1 MMKTPT
7 RLHSAVCLS
16 LLTTALLLTG
26 CESATG
32 SEDAAKAEQQVSIP
46 VEAAAVSRG
55 AISSTYRTTS
65 TLEAKADAEVN
76 SKATGLVQTV
86 LVEEGD
92 HVEAG
97 QVLATLDTERQRIQL
112 AQGKADL
119 GQLKSEMV
127 RIEKMY
133 QRKLVSADVYDKL
146 KWQLESMTAAV
157 GMQELSLRDTEIR
170 APISGVIARRYVKVG
185 QLITEYSSKALFH
198 VVSQQRLEAV
208 VNLPESQLHQARVGQ
223 TAYLNFA
230 GLPMQQAKIVRI
242 SPVVD
247 ATSGTARVTIGIDN
261 ADLSLKAGMFAQ
273 VELQYDAKATALLVP
288 KRAVLAM
295 DNTSSVFVVKD
306 GKVSRKQIKTGYESD
321 AAIEVLE
328 GLMEGEQVV
337 TAGQASLKDK
347 SLVNVVNS
355 HS

>member
-1 MMKTPT
+1 MKTST
-7 RLHSAVCLS
+7 RLHSVCCLS
-16 LLTTALLLTG
+16 LLTTALFLTG

-32 SEDAAKAEQQVSIP
+32 SDETKKSEQQVSIP
-46 VEAAAVSRG
+46 VEAAPVSRG
-55 AISSTYRTTS
+55 EIRSTYRTTS

-112 AQGKADL
+112 AQGKAEL
-119 GQLKSEMV
+119 GQLKSEMA

-146 KWQLESMTAAV
+146 KWQLESMTASV

-208 VNLPESQLHQARVGQ
+208 VNLPESQLPQVKVGQ
-223 TAYLNFA
+223 IASLNFA
-230 GLPMQQAKIVRI
+230 GLPVQQAKIVRI

-261 ADLSLKAGMFAQ
+261 ADLTLKAGMFAQ
-273 VELQYDAKATALLVP
+273 IELQYDAKDAALLVP

-306 GKVSRKQIKTGYESD
+306 GQVSRKQIKTGYESD
-321 AAIEVLE
+321 SSVEVLDGLSE
-328 GLMEGEQVV
+328 GDQVV
-337 TAGQASLKDK
+337 TAGQASLKEK
-347 SLVNVVNS
+347 SLVSVVNS

>member
-1 MMKTPT
+1 MRTPY
-7 RLHSAVCLS
+7 RLSNLFCFS
-16 LLTTALLLTG
+16 LLASALFLAG
-26 CESATG
+26 CDAQSAQ
-32 SEDAAKAEQQVSIP
+32 EEAEKPEQTFSIP
-46 VEAAAVSRG
+46 VEAAPVSRG
-55 AISSTYRTTS
+55 PISHTYRTTS

-92 HVEAG
+92 QVQAG
-97 QVLATLDTERQRIQL
+97 QILATLDTERQRIQL
-112 AQGKADL
+112 AKGKAEL

-133 QRKLVSADVYDKL
+133 QQKLVSADVYDKL
-146 KWQLESMTAAV
+146 KWQLESMTASV
-157 GMQELSLRDTEIR
+157 EMQELSLRDTEIR

-208 VNLPESQLHQARVGQ
+208 VNLPESQLQQVKVGQ
-223 TAYLNFA
+223 LAALSFA
-230 GLPMQQAKIVRI
+230 GLPVHQAKVVRI

-247 ATSGTARVTIGIDN
+247 ATSGTARVTIGVDN
-261 ADLSLKAGMFAQ
+261 ADLTLKAGMFAQ
-273 VELQYDAKATALLVP
+273 VELQYDAKAAALLVP

-306 GKVSRKQIKTGYESD
+306 GHVSRKQVKTGYESD
-321 AAIEVLE
+321 ASVEILE
-328 GLMEGEQVV
+328 GLAEGEQVV
-337 TAGQASLKDK
+337 TAGQASLKEK
-347 SLVNVVNS
+347 SQVSVVNS

>member
-1 MMKTPT
+1 MKTPT

-16 LLTTALLLTG
+16 LLSTALFLTG

-32 SEDAAKAEQQVSIP
+32 SEDAAKPEQQVSIP

-112 AQGKADL
+112 AQVKAEL
-119 GQLKSEMV
+119 GQLKSEMA

-261 ADLSLKAGMFAQ
+261 ADLTLKAGMFAQ

-306 GKVSRKQIKTGYESD
+306 GKVSRKHIKTGYESD

-328 GLMEGEQVV
+328 GLTEGEQVV

-347 SLVNVVNS
+347 TLVNVVNS